1 MEIVSDLPKV
11 WVVSKE
17 QKWNLYSGSLDI
29 SFVYRKP
36 DL

>member
-1 MEIVSDLPKV
+1 METVSDLPNV
-11 WVVSKE
+11 GVASKE
-17 QKWNLYSGSLDI
+17 QNWNLYPGSLDI

>member
-1 MEIVSDLPKV
+1 MGIVSDLPKV
-11 WVVSKE
+11 GVAGKE
-17 QKWNLYSGSLDI
+17 QNWHLYSGSLDI

>member
-11 WVVSKE
+11 GVASKE
-17 QKWNLYSGSLDI
+17 QNWNLYSESLDI